1 MNLKQKYGKVAVIM
15 GGDSPEREVSLISG
29 KFMLQALLDS
39 GIEAHKF
46 DPYLQLISD
55 LKTLEFDC
63 ALLAV
68 HGKNCE
74 DGVLQGALEYLK
86 IPYTGSGVMASS
98 LAMDKYR
105 TKLIWQQMGIPL
117 AKSQYIKRDGF
128 DYTKFELKINLPV
141 VVKPSCEGST
151 LGLSKV
157 YDINEIKTAI
167 DLAFSK
173 DDGVLIEEM
182 IVGSEYTI
190 TLFDG
195 KCYPVVKIEAENNN
209 YDYQNKYFTNSTK
222 YICPCELESDLL
234 AKIENYAK
242 CAYNALN
249 VSGIARIDFMLDA
262 HNNIYFLELNTLPG
276 MTDHS
281 LVPIA
286 FKAVGINYKELCLL
300 LLSTIGL
307 NK

>member
-1 MNLKQKYGKVAVIM
+1 MNLKSKYGKVAVIM

-39 GIEAHKF
+39 EIDAHKF
-46 DPYLQLISD
+46 DPYLQPISD
-55 LKTLEFDC
+55 LKTLKFDC

-74 DGVLQGALEYLK
+74 DGILQGALEYLK

-117 AKSQYIKRDGF
+117 AKSQYIRRDGF
-128 DYTKFELKINLPV
+128 DYAKFELKINLPV

-157 YDINEIKTAI
+157 YNIKELKTAI
-167 DLAFSK
+167 DFAFSK
-173 DDGVLIEEM
+173 DDGALIEEM
-182 IVGSEYTI
+182 IIGSEYSI
-190 TLFDG
+190 TLFDD
-195 KCYPVVKIEAENNN
+195 KCYPIVKIEAENNN
-209 YDYQNKYFTNSTK
+209 YDYQNKYFTDSTK
-222 YICPCELESDLL
+222 YICPCELEPELL
-234 AKIENYAK
+234 TKIENYAK
-242 CAYNALN
+242 CAYSALN
-249 VSGIARIDFMLDA
+249 VSGVARIDFMLDA
-262 HNNIYFLELNTLPG
+262 NNNIYFLELNTLPG

-281 LVPIA
+281 LVPMA
-286 FKAVGINYKELCLL
+286 FKAVGINYKELCLI